1 MLFLSMLNE
10 AFVMNIKKTLLI
22 LLPILAFTVSA
33 CGSASSSSSSDPISS
48 SESSTSYANPKESFS
63 FKIKEKANRLW
74 GLDEDAVV
82 EFDFKYNDDY
92 FFIDATKRN
101 DDLGL
106 LSLGMAGVNGTKET
120 INNFFNAIH
129 YTKIYNSP
137 SYDNNTYH
145 SIAYTIAQKTVE
157 DYVIVATSVRGFY
170 YGLEMVG
177 NFFLGSSG
185 DHQDFSQA
193 MEKVYSGLS
202 DYLAKEVASGSKV
215 KLWLAGYSRA
225 AAVTNL
231 LSKHVYDKALEGT
244 LKGVDKNDIYAYCFE
259 TPSCTVYNGQESF
272 SFIHNY
278 MNSRDF
284 ITFIPPKQYGFKVY
298 GDVIDIYQENV
309 AEIVKN
315 FDSRLIYTEFKPYY
329 LSLDLTSEQVV
340 EFKENPK
347 GEKDIKK
354 FVEGIMVQA
363 TEKLSDY
370 DVETAIDLSTRTK
383 YVNTAEKHIE
393 PTADLVRSIT
403 PEQFEIILPL
413 LKEKGSSIAL
423 ALLASNYDKLL
434 ETVKGILD
442 EAAVTYEEEELCSLL
457 TDLGGVLA
465 HYLGQYLKDMTGP
478 CVINSMVTM
487 VKNIIPIIGLHLLET
502 SYSLMKY
509 LIANK

>member
-1 MLFLSMLNE
+1 
-10 AFVMNIKKTLLI
+10 MNVKKTLLI

-33 CGSASSSSSSDPISS
+33 CGSVTSSSNSDPASS

-92 FFIDATKRN
+92 FFADATKRN

-137 SYDNNTYH
+137 SYDKNTYH
-145 SIAYTIAQKTVE
+145 SIAYTIAQKTVD
-157 DYVIVATSVRGFY
+157 DYVIVATSVRGFDY
-170 YGLEMVG
+170 HLEMVG
-177 NFFLGSSG
+177 NFFLGESG
-185 DHQDFSQA
+185 DHKDFTGA
-193 MEKVYSGLS
+193 MEAVYAGLT
-202 DYLAKEVASGSKV
+202 DYLAREVPAGSKV

-244 LKGVDKNDIYAYCFE
+244 IKGVDKKDIYAYCFE

-272 SFIHNY
+272 PFIHNY

-298 GDVIDIYQENV
+298 GDVIDIYQSNV

-329 LSLDLTSEQVV
+329 LSLDLSSEKIV
-340 EFKENPK
+340 EFKENPN
-347 GEKDIKK
+347 GEKDLKK
-354 FVEGIMVQA
+354 FIETMLAKA
-363 TEKLSDY
+363 TEKTSDY
-370 DVETAIDLSTRTK
+370 DVESATDLSTRTK
-383 YVNTAEKHIE
+383 YANIVEKHIE
-393 PTADLVRSIT
+393 PTADLVLSIT
-403 PEQFEIILPL
+403 PEQLEIIIPAI
-413 LKEKGSSIAL
+413 KENAYTIVTSILRAD
-423 ALLASNYDKLL
+423 YDTLVT
-434 ETVKGILD
+434 TVKSILD
-442 EAAVTYEEEELCSLL
+442 EAQVAYNEEELRSLF
-457 TDLGGVLA
+457 TDLRGVIM
-465 HYLGQYLKDMTGP
+465 HYLAQYFQDITGP
-478 CVINSMVTM
+478 SVVNSAVSM

-509 LIANK
+509 MIANNK